1 MHLEHKKRSRISVTM
16 EKKINRP
23 MLENEKQFTPMK
35 GEVTLENAR
44 LKAHVFAKEIKS
56 RLIDKGVKFK

>member
-1 MHLEHKKRSRISVTM
+1 MK
-16 EKKINRP
+16 KKINRP

-56 RLIDKGVKFK
+56 RLIAKGVKFK